1 MRNSFRDRTSGASRL
16 SALGSGDF
24 SGLAG
29 QLSLPDVS
37 RVGLETSP

>member
-1 MRNSFRDRTSGASRL
+1 MRNSFRDQTSGASRL

-24 SGLAG
+24 SGPAG